1 MFFNIKNIKFL
12 MLATALMG
20 AAACERKKPDAE
32 KKLYDDIMKIHD
44 DVMPK
49 MGDVN
54 LLKQNILSYN
64 KNMPVEGKNVLLKDT
79 LISVALM
86 LANADESMMQW
97 MSDFNYPT
105 QKRTDEE
112 SLVYLKSQKDSV
124 NKLSNKIY
132 LAIGMGS
139 RMLKNAPDSL
149 KVVLK

>member
-1 MFFNIKNIKFL
+1 MFLKKKDIKIL
-12 MLATALMG
+12 MLAIALVG
-20 AAACERKKPDAE
+20 ASACEQKTPDAE
-32 KKLYDDIMKIHD
+32 KKLYDDIMKVHD

-64 KNMPVEGKNVLLKDT
+64 KMMPAESKNIMQKDT

-86 LANADESMMQW
+86 LANADENMMQW

-112 SLVYLKSQKDSV
+112 NLGYLTAQKDSI

-139 RMLKNAPDSL
+139 RVLKNAPDSL